1 MSKSWKPTRQKARK
15 ATPEE
20 RCVGTASPGGPAPEV
35 PPGSMNRG
43 TCARGRRG
51 TWETSSSPSAEL
63 RRYRQAKATKRGGMD
78 GEESERRNRSDDAG
92 EPSRGTPSSKER
104 RRESEPSEGKME
116 ETRAPA
122 VIVSTKLER
131 IEQAAE

>member
-51 TWETSSSPSAEL
+51 TWETSPPPAAEL
-63 RRYRQAKATKRGGMD
+63 RRYRQAKATKRGGMGD
-78 GEESERRNRSDDAG
+78 EEAECVVVATKRGNRSD
-92 EPSRGTPSSKER
+92 GTPW
-104 RRESEPSEGKME
+104 SEGRAW
-116 ETRAPA
+116 TRNR
-122 VIVSTKLER
+122 ER
-131 IEQAAE
+131 ERWERLRAQYLSQR